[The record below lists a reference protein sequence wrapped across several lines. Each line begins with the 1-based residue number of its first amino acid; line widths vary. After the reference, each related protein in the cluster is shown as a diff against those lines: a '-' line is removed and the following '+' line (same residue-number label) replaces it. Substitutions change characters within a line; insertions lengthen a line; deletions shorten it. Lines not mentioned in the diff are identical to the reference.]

1 MPTAVF
7 RLEIFLKGAIGM
19 TSKARKG
26 AGLRVLELTEERKTL
41 DAILFDIEMLDDQ
54 GDDFD
59 PEQHKALVEH
69 GMVKIDNCVH
79 VVDGLSANAER
90 YRAKAARYAA
100 MARAAENRAEWLK
113 GYVAKSLKNHGLEKF
128 PGNEYVASLRKS
140 KAVELK
146 VSEKADAMAS
156 IRYEKYVKVEYTYS
170 KSAITEGLKSGD
182 PLALELGDF
191 KERDYVAFLLK
202 KPLDS
207 KTTTT
212 EAASAS

>member
-1 MPTAVF
+1 MPTAVI

-41 DAILFDIEMLDDQ
+41 DAILFEIEMLDDQ

-59 PEQHKALVEH
+59 PEQHAALVEN
-69 GMVKIDNCVH
+69 GMVKIDNCVY
-79 VVDGLSANAER
+79 VVEGLAANAER

-113 GYVAKSLKNHGLEKF
+113 GYVAKTLKSHGFEKF
-128 PGNEYVASLRKS
+128 PGHEYVASLRKS

-156 IRYEKYVKVEYTYS
+156 IKYEKYVKVEYTYS
-170 KSAITEGLKSGD
+170 KSAITEGIKSGD
-182 PLALELGDF
+182 PLAMELGEF

-202 KPLDS
+202 KPLEN
-207 KTTTT
+207 KPTTT